1 MILTV
6 GVKIF
11 LDTSEDQGLARTE
24 GWARGFLG
32 SFVLAFHSGRS
43 MGYGLLRR

>member
-1 MILTV
+1 MV

-11 LDTSEDQGLARTE
+11 LYTSEDQGLARTE

-32 SFVLAFHSGRS
+32 SLVLAFHSGGS

>member
-1 MILTV
+1 MV

-24 GWARGFLG
+24 GWAGGFLG
-32 SFVLAFHSGRS
+32 SLALAFHSRGS
-43 MGYGLLRR
+43 MGYGLLSR